1 MISFV
6 IPVFNGSK
14 ILKENIAI
22 LTDYLNKNSI
32 KDYEIILVD
41 DGSTDN
47 TVEIAKK
54 LSNKRIRLIGYSK
67 NRGKGFALKHSSE
80 FVKGET
86 VIFMDLDIPSQTD
99 LNIIK
104 KMIGS
109 LKEDDL
115 VIGSRYLEMS
125 NVKRK
130 RIRLFLSKVYRL
142 SIDILFPSLSISDT
156 DFGLKAFRT
165 DVFNNLNSLIKDDR
179 WSWDLEMLLLAKN
192 KRLRIKELP
201 VSWQEKG
208 ESTFGIFKGPLEQLV
223 STLKVRFR
231 YF

>member
-47 TVEIAKK
+47 TIEIAKNLSGIK
-54 LSNKRIRLIGYSK
+54 LVSYSK
-67 NRGKGFALKHSSE
+67 NMGKGYALKHSSE

-130 RIRLFLSKVYRL
+130 RVRLFLSKVYRL

-165 DVFNNLNSLIKDDR
+165 DVFNSLNIQTKDNK
-179 WSWDLEMLLLAKN
+179 WSWDLEMLLLAKKGN
-192 KRLRIKELP
+192 KKIKEVP
-201 VSWQEKG
+201 VSWQEEG
-208 ESTFGIFKGPLEQLV
+208 GSTFGIFKGPLEQLI
-223 STLKVRFR
+223 STLKVKFR